1 MICFIVVSSDVDGLI
16 VVNSGAYCSMVF
28 GSDVSDIDDW
38 IVASCRVNGCM
49 VVGTD
54 VESI

>member
-1 MICFIVVSSDVDGLI
+1 MSSDADGFI

-49 VVGTD
+49 VLGTD

>member
-1 MICFIVVSSDVDGLI
+1 MSSDADGFI
-16 VVNSGAYCSMVF
+16 VVNSGADCSMVF

-49 VVGTD
+49 VLGTD

>member
-1 MICFIVVSSDVDGLI
+1 MIGSIVVSSDVDGFI
-16 VVNSGAYCSMVF
+16 VVNSCAYCSMVF